1 MKYDTTYK
9 YDLKSKHNNT
19 KDKMHSA
26 GPLYIHDIEITLDS
40 ESKVYS
46 IQLSP
51 HLCTKVDE
59 AWSRVLCT
67 SDKRKNETN
76 SGENQGS

>member
-1 MKYDTTYK
+1 MKYDTTYI

-19 KDKMHSA
+19 KDKMHCV

-46 IQLSP
+46 I
-51 HLCTKVDE
+51 
-59 AWSRVLCT
+59 
-67 SDKRKNETN
+67 
-76 SGENQGS
+76 

>member
-1 MKYDTTYK
+1 MMKYDTTYM
-9 YDLKSKHNNT
+9 KSKHNNT
-19 KDKMHSA
+19 KDKMHCV
-26 GPLYIHDIEITLDS
+26 GPLYTYDIKITLDS

-59 AWSRVLCT
+59 ARSRVSCT